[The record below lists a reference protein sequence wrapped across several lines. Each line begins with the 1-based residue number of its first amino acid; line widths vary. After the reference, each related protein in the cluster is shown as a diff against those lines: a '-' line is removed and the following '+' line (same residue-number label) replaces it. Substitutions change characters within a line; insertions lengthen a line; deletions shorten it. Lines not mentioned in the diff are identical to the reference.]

1 MGLRIDERRAMW
13 RVEPSR
19 PSAAGGPAAPADV
32 QERDRHGAA
41 ESGLTVT
48 EIAPKILVVDSDAP
62 TRSLLAGA
70 LEQAGM
76 EPIVVADGE
85 SARRMLHVHS
95 IDVVLLDSDLPDISG
110 REVLRLLRQDE
121 RTVLLPVV
129 MLTSEDELADRVS
142 GFEAG
147 ANDYLVKPVDP
158 VELVARIR
166 SQIRVQDLWGK
177 SAIDTVKRHMKVLRE
192 LGQLR
197 TRDTPDNLAAAICER
212 LRDEFEDVEGA
223 ALFRLVGEHG
233 AVLLAGYGPPV
244 AGLGVG
250 QPIPED
256 YASWLRRVIKG
267 GPALA
272 QEGRPSA
279 LGRPSANPGAVLAPV
294 GGFDHPFG
302 VIELVLRMSSAV
314 SGYQALSTAIDVAGI
329 SSLLLSPTLEREAV
343 MDEGRLAMQKV
354 LDGKTYWTVF
364 QPIVDIAE
372 RRTVGFE
379 ALTRFSDGVPPDRR
393 LAEATAVGMR
403 CDLEAAMALTAIE
416 SASALPPGTWLAVNA
431 SPEFA
436 LSGDTL
442 AGIVSASPV
451 PIIVELTEHAVVDD
465 YDALRRAL
473 GHLPVGTRVAVDDA
487 GAGYASLSHVLQL
500 RPTFVKLDRA
510 WVAGIERD
518 FARQALVG
526 ALASFAEGIGCELV
540 AEGIET
546 DEELET
552 LGELSV
558 RFGQGFL
565 LGRPAPIRVSR

>member
-1 MGLRIDERRAMW
+1 MA
-13 RVEPSR
+13 
-19 PSAAGGPAAPADV
+19 
-32 QERDRHGAA
+32 
-41 ESGLTVT
+41 
-48 EIAPKILVVDSDAP
+48 EIAPKVLVVDDDAA
-62 TRSLLAGA
+62 TRTLFARA

-76 EPIVVADGE
+76 EPIVASDGE
-85 SARRMLHVHS
+85 SARRMLHTHS
-95 IDVVLLDSDLPDISG
+95 IDVVLLDSDLPGISG

-129 MLTSEDELADRVS
+129 MVTREDELADRVR
-142 GFEAG
+142 GLEAG
-147 ANDYLVKPVDP
+147 ANDYLVKPVDL
-158 VELVARIR
+158 VELVARVR
-166 SQIRVQDLWGK
+166 SQIRVQDLWSK

-197 TRDTPDNLAAAICER
+197 PRDTADQLAGAICER
-212 LRDEFEDVEGA
+212 LRDQFDDVEGA

-244 AGLGVG
+244 EGLGVG

-256 YASWLRRVIKG
+256 YAAWLRKVIRG

-272 QEGRPSA
+272 QHGRPSGTP
-279 LGRPSANPGAVLAPV
+279 GRPAANPGAVLAPV

-302 VIELVLRMSSAV
+302 VIELVLRMTSAV

-343 MDEGRLAMQKV
+343 MDEGRLALQRV
-354 LDGKTYWTVF
+354 LDGKAYSTVF
-364 QPIVDIAE
+364 QPIVDIIE

-379 ALTRFSDGVPPDRR
+379 ALTRFSDGMPPDRR
-393 LAEATAVGMR
+393 LAEASAVGMR

-416 SASALPPGTWLAVNA
+416 AAASLPPGTWLALNA

-436 LSGDTL
+436 LSGGTL
-442 AGIVSASPV
+442 AGILSASTVPV
-451 PIIVELTEHAVVDD
+451 VVEMTEHAVVDD
-465 YDALRRAL
+465 YEALRQAL
-473 GHLPVGTRVAVDDA
+473 GRLPGGTRLAVDDA

-546 DEELET
+546 DEELQT

-565 LGRPAPIRVSR
+565 LGRPAPLRVSK